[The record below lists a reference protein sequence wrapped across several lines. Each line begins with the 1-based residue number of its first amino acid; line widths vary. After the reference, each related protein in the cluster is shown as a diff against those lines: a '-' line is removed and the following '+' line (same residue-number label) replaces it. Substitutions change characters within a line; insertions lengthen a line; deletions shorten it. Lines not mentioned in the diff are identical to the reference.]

1 MAITRAQQARQ
12 MLQDGNQ
19 VLGPL
24 EEDDLQTSFVSGAK
38 RFLTPGNIGRG
49 LAFILSGGATSAA
62 EIAKEIAK
70 QKVLNEARKKVGEVI
85 GPRIE
90 TELMQQQNEMRGT
103 GGYQSDFSQDSG
115 FMGGS
120 GTAAEMGSFADGGR
134 IGFFKGAQADASA
147 GKGAMSPG
155 TDTSGGF
162 RGGNGDDKPTRKSDN
177 EKTPVVVNP
186 IKNLQTHFD
195 NNQKLKDAVALGL
208 ITNDEYNVLGGYD
221 AKQTLGMGP
230 IDTGLSSLG
239 YNVVQ
244 SIKGDQ
250 PFSDIFGDVSRNV
263 KGATNISP
271 ELQTKYEN
279 IMQMADG
286 GRIGLQEGGGI
297 EQRLEQLGG
306 DVSSAEQLLQGINK
320 RLETAE
326 SSLGSG
332 GGGLGGG
339 LTSITQLPAG
349 GTLATLAS
357 ASQPNTISEE
367 RMNALGR
374 SAIGNGFYDLNRGL
388 NNLQPALP
396 GVGPNVGNE
405 IAQPNAP
412 FMGRPILQP
421 LLDQP
426 LGQPLPA
433 TLETAQPG
441 PNPFGIINSL
451 TDSRGPAFNTMEN
464 AYKNAVD
471 SSAEMKRIGRLDQL
485 DVLGG
490 RLNFEDYKKNFSMND
505 EGFVTRNPGSTP
517 LGMQSQGTSGV
528 PALGFADGGRI
539 GAAEGGIMD
548 LETGRQMYFLG
559 KLVKKATRAVK
570 KVVKSPIGKAALLYA
585 GTAGLGSLGAGGG
598 LSSLFKLNT
607 FAPATVKANLGTSF
621 ARLMGGKLMADPTG
635 LFAEGQL
642 PGKQN
647 IFQKALG
654 LVKDNPFEA
663 ITAASAVAGALTA
676 EQEQEAQQLADNT
689 GIDIEEARNQILK
702 AAAGQDDFRARAF
715 KADGGIM
722 RAGYQEGSKEPVAK
736 KTMPLLDM
744 GGKEMDLRE
753 DGGFVPIGRMEK
765 ADDVPA
771 RLSKNEFVFTA
782 DAVRNAGDGN
792 VDKGAEVMYNM
803 MKNLESG
810 GDVSEESQGLEGA
823 RKMFQTSQ
831 RLEEVL

>member
-24 EEDDLQTSFVSGAK
+24 GEDDLQTSFVSGAK

-49 LAFILSGGATSAA
+49 LAFILSGGSLTAA

-162 RGGNGDDKPTRKSDN
+162 RGGDGDDRPTRKSDN
-177 EKTPVVVNP
+177 QKTPVVVNP

-271 ELQTKYEN
+271 ELQAKYEN

-286 GRIGLQEGGGI
+286 GRIG
-297 EQRLEQLGG
+297 
-306 DVSSAEQLLQGINK
+306 A
-320 RLETAE
+320 
-326 SSLGSG
+326 
-332 GGGLGGG
+332 
-339 LTSITQLPAG
+339 
-349 GTLATLAS
+349 
-357 ASQPNTISEE
+357 
-367 RMNALGR
+367 M
-374 SAIGNGFYDLNRGL
+374 
-388 NNLQPALP
+388 
-396 GVGPNVGNE
+396 
-405 IAQPNAP
+405 
-412 FMGRPILQP
+412 
-421 LLDQP
+421 
-426 LGQPLPA
+426 
-433 TLETAQPG
+433 
-441 PNPFGIINSL
+441 
-451 TDSRGPAFNTMEN
+451 
-464 AYKNAVD
+464 
-471 SSAEMKRIGRLDQL
+471 
-485 DVLGG
+485 
-490 RLNFEDYKKNFSMND
+490 
-505 EGFVTRNPGSTP
+505 
-517 LGMQSQGTSGV
+517 
-528 PALGFADGGRI
+528 
-539 GAAEGGIMD
+539 EGGIMD

-570 KVVKSPIGKAALLYA
+570 KVVKSPIGKAALLAIGVPYA
-585 GTAGLGSLGAGGG
+585 LGAGPFAAGSTMFGGKLAGAAGSGFLKSKALTNFFGKGTFNPFKAISIGGDVMQSGLGSLISKIPGG
-598 LSSLFKLNT
+598 
-607 FAPATVKANLGTSF
+607 
-621 ARLMGGKLMADPTG
+621 
-635 LFAEGQL
+635 
-642 PGKQN
+642 
-647 IFQKALG
+647 
-654 LVKDNPFEA
+654 PFSA
-663 ITAASAVAGALTA
+663 ITAASTVAGLLTPQ
-676 EQEQEAQQLADNT
+676 QEEEAQQLADNT
-689 GIDIEEARNQILK
+689 GIDIEEARNSIL
-702 AAAGQDDFRARAF
+702 AAARDDYEMDFRARGF

-722 RAGYQEGSKEPVAK
+722 RLGYQEGSKEPVAK

-823 RKMFQTSQ
+823 RRMFQTSQ